1 MTVHT
6 SSEPHPGLAAA
17 RPARAAGPGPEAAA
31 LRRAYLDLLKL
42 SLCDLVGASTTSV
55 GRTEDGLV
63 MARELSGDQLRLRAA
78 GMDWPLHGLTMAG
91 LARLDDLQACVES
104 IVADGVAGDL
114 IEAGSWRG
122 GSSIVMRA
130 TLDALGAGGRTVYV
144 ADSFQGF
151 PEGAAGD
158 DLPGGERD
166 DLAAFDFLS
175 VPVEEVRENFARLG
189 LDEGVT
195 FVPGFFEDTMDG
207 LRGQR
212 WALVRLDGDTYD
224 ATRLTLDALYPGLA
238 QGGYCVVDDYGALD
252 ECRRAVEEFRAEH
265 GITEPLEQVDW
276 TCVRWRRESDVTLAS
291 EGAVGARPGR
301 ASGEPPRAVER
312 RAARH
317 VPTVREL
324 ELERQLAELRARLEH
339 TAAEL
344 QRLQGSPLAGA
355 RRWLGRRL
363 GRRGAGR

>member
-1 MTVHT
+1 MTVQT

-31 LRRAYLDLLKL
+31 QRRAYLDLLKL

-151 PEGAAGD
+151 PAGAAGD
-158 DLPGGERD
+158 DLADGERD
-166 DLAAFDFLS
+166 DLAVFDFLS
-175 VPVEEVRENFARLG
+175 VPVDEVRESFARLG

-195 FVPGFFEDTMDG
+195 FVPGFFEETMDG

-212 WALVRLDGDTYD
+212 WALVRLDGDTYE

-252 ECRRAVEEFRAEH
+252 ECRRAVEEFRGEH

-276 TCVRWRRESDVTLAS
+276 TCVRWRRESDPEVATGS
-291 EGAVGARPGR
+291 RPAP

-324 ELERQLAELRARLEH
+324 ELERELAELRVRLQR
-339 TAAEL
+339 TAADL
-344 QRLQGSPLAGA
+344 QRLEGSPLAAA
-355 RRWLGRRL
+355 RAWLGRKL